1 MMKRLS
7 PKLMVEIVSHPR
19 RIDVWRGVA
28 GHTEWIGQWL
38 LQPNG
43 TLGPIN
49 GVGPLRKLQNDE
61 RALIDAYLVREAKMS

>member
-7 PKLMVEIVSHPR
+7 TKLMVEILSNPR
-19 RIDVWRGVA
+19 RIDVWRGGV

-38 LQPNG
+38 LKFDG

-49 GVGPLRKLQNDE
+49 GVGPLRRLQDE
-61 RALIDAYLVREAKMS
+61 ELALIDAYLVREAKMS